1 MEVHFK
7 KMHSEKI
14 TCGLCDFETK
24 DDESLETHLFT
35 CEIYKCIFKDLKTH
49 INKEH
54 NGKPTTVTHAKMD
67 RNKADNFDD
76 NFLISNELFRKHK

>member
-24 DDESLETHLFT
+24 DVESLDTHLFT
-35 CEIYKCIFKDLKTH
+35 CEIYKCNNCRKILRTIQDLKTH

-76 NFLISNELFRKHK
+76 NLK